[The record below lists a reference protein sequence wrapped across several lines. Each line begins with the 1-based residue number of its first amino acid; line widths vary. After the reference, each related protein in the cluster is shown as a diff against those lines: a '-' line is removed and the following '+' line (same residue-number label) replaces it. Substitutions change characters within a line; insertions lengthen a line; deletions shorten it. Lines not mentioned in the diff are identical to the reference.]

1 MLHMNRRIKIFL
13 AGMLGVAT
21 VGAEVRDGWMLKA
34 VARPDGQTQCTAW
47 NESFIVVN
55 GFGSTFANGHIL
67 TPNLACVRGTCI
79 FMRLGSIF
87 ANRSWHR
94 DFLGT
99 TQIATEPPALV
110 DGPDGISR
118 ISTANTRTRPEGTFR
133 DYSYE
138 FTVGTDDY
146 DASEVGFRVWEG
158 RSPVRSGQTRA
169 ANQTTPYLWV
179 SLPRAQFTNPMN
191 HVYTDWWLSLG
202 RDENNLVTFAFWI
215 QEGETQAMMQVEVDF
230 RGLKNAYDTLS
241 SLCE

>member
-1 MLHMNRRIKIFL
+1 MIRQSKIFL

-21 VGAEVRDGWMLKA
+21 LGAEVRDGWMLKA

-55 GFGSTFANGHIL
+55 GFGGTYANGHIL
-67 TPNLACVRGTCI
+67 TPNLACIRGTCI

-87 ANRSWHR
+87 ANRGWRR
-94 DFLGT
+94 DFLGA
-99 TQIATEPPALV
+99 TQTPAEPPVLV
-110 DGPDGISR
+110 DGPDEISR
-118 ISTANTRTRPEGTFR
+118 ISTVDTRTRLEGTFR

-146 DASEVGFRVWEG
+146 DSTEVGFRVWEG
-158 RSPVRSGQTRA
+158 RSPVRGSQTHA
-169 ANQTTPYLWV
+169 TDQTTPYLWV
-179 SLPRAQFTNPMN
+179 SLPMGQFTNAMN
-191 HVYTDWWLSLG
+191 HVYSDWWLSSG

-215 QEGETQAMMQVEVDF
+215 QEGDTQALMQVEVDF